1 MTARHSLDVESACVG
16 GRIGSTP
23 LLHEEVGSATRLWRR
38 PRRNPHARE
47 NTIHPLQVPKRTKLD
62 CGPV

>member
-1 MTARHSLDVESACVG
+1 MTACHSLDVESACVG
-16 GRIGSTP
+16 GRIGSTTR
-23 LLHEEVGSATRLWRR
+23 LHEEGGSATRLWRR

-47 NTIHPLQVPKRTKLD
+47 EHHPLQVPKRTKLD